1 MKTRSFSTRSP
12 RLNEREASILHLVVK
27 SFIETAGPVASR
39 FLSVRYDLGLS
50 SASIRNTL
58 NNLESKGYLSHPH
71 TSAGRIPTDQGYRAF
86 VDSLMES
93 AVLSAGERRLM
104 RTHLLA
110 IHDDTEALIKES
122 SRILAR
128 LAGLLGVVL
137 SPQLTSGILERLEIV
152 PVSSDRVMFVISVQG
167 GLIRT
172 IVLNVVVGLQRH
184 HLDRLVELLN
194 ERLVGLSL
202 DEIRRTCADRVMDL
216 KDEHSGIVQLILN
229 DSNALFSADPES
241 RTVQVEGTT
250 YILAQ
255 PEFDEADRMRGL
267 VSLIGDAPRIRR
279 LVEKHDFEGAEAPE
293 KARVAIGSEAS
304 IDSDEVGNVRNLSIV
319 SARYYRSNMTG
330 TIGVIGPT
338 RMDYARMI
346 ALVEGMAMLMS
357 RPSNMPSR
365 SNRA

>member
-1 MKTRSFSTRSP
+1 M
-12 RLNEREASILHLVVK
+12 K

-39 FLSVRYDLGLS
+39 FLTVRYDLGLS

-71 TSAGRIPTDQGYRAF
+71 TSAGRIPTNQGYRAF

-93 AVLSAGERRLM
+93 AVLSRGEKRLM
-104 RTHLLA
+104 RTRLMA
-110 IHDDTEALIKES
+110 VQDDTDALIRES

-137 SPQLTSGILERLEIV
+137 SPRFTSGILERLEIV

-172 IVLNVVVGLQRH
+172 IVLNIVVGLRRH

-202 DEIRRTCADRVMDL
+202 DEIRCTCAERVMDL
-216 KDEHSGIVQLILN
+216 KDEQSGIVQLILN
-229 DSNALFSADPES
+229 DSGALFSDDPES
-241 RTVQVEGTT
+241 RGMQVEGTA

-255 PEFDEADRMRGL
+255 PDFDETDIMRGL
-267 VSLIGDAPRIRR
+267 VSLIDDAPLIRR
-279 LVEKHDFEGAEAPE
+279 LVEEHDFEGVGAVE
-293 KARVAIGSEAS
+293 KARVAIGGNEVATG
-304 IDSDEVGNVRNLSIV
+304 SDDTNNVRNLSIV
-319 SARYYRSNMTG
+319 SARYHRSNMKG

-338 RMDYARMI
+338 RMDYARII
-346 ALVEGMAMLMS
+346 ALVEGMAVIMS
-357 RPSNMPSR
+357 WPTSTSSR